1 MKIKNMKRNLV
12 NAACIATA
20 ACTLAACGSSA
31 SSTTASSGATTTEA
45 SSAAE
50 TSEDT
55 PLIGYSLNSMD
66 STMKTMAD
74 YFESVALERGWEPV
88 LVNAN
93 GDVSTELNNMESL
106 MNMGCDAVV
115 IMGCDTEGSAAAI
128 EELGAAGI
136 PVIIAGRSINASE
149 DSYYTY
155 VAGDHHEAGEAQGNY
170 LNSLL
175 EADPNLTLNVAF
187 IYGQSGSSSV
197 EQRYQGFEDSCLNG
211 EYKDRV
217 NLVASQYA
225 EFDVQKAYDITSD
238 MLMAYDNINCFVTQ
252 SDEQASGIINAILIL
267 CAVIAVI
274 CSSFNAV
281 IENKFNLPPFLVTL
295 AMQQVFRGVLM
306 LLSNGSP
313 ISNLNEGIIYMGQG
327 YIGPIP
333 FSVLLMLVFI
343 VIGHIIFSRTQ
354 FGRNVIAVG
363 GNPEAARVSGID
375 VNKTR
380 VYVSALLGFTIA
392 IMALVSCG
400 RIASAQTTLGGD
412 TVMDIIAAVVIGG
425 TPMGGG
431 SGTVVG
437 TLFGCL
443 VIGLISNGLN
453 LLKVSSYW
461 QMVSKGVIILVA
473 VILDVYSE
481 RIYDRMRNKD

>member
-149 DSYYTY
+149 
-155 VAGDHHEAGEAQGNY
+155 
-170 LNSLL
+170 
-175 EADPNLTLNVAF
+175 
-187 IYGQSGSSSV
+187 
-197 EQRYQGFEDSCLNG
+197 
-211 EYKDRV
+211 
-217 NLVASQYA
+217 
-225 EFDVQKAYDITSD
+225 
-238 MLMAYDNINCFVTQ
+238 
-252 SDEQASGIINAILIL
+252 
-267 CAVIAVI
+267 
-274 CSSFNAV
+274 
-281 IENKFNLPPFLVTL
+281 
-295 AMQQVFRGVLM
+295 
-306 LLSNGSP
+306 
-313 ISNLNEGIIYMGQG
+313 
-327 YIGPIP
+327 
-333 FSVLLMLVFI
+333 
-343 VIGHIIFSRTQ
+343 
-354 FGRNVIAVG
+354 
-363 GNPEAARVSGID
+363 
-375 VNKTR
+375 
-380 VYVSALLGFTIA
+380 
-392 IMALVSCG
+392 
-400 RIASAQTTLGGD
+400 
-412 TVMDIIAAVVIGG
+412 
-425 TPMGGG
+425 
-431 SGTVVG
+431 
-437 TLFGCL
+437 
-443 VIGLISNGLN
+443 
-453 LLKVSSYW
+453 
-461 QMVSKGVIILVA
+461 
-473 VILDVYSE
+473 
-481 RIYDRMRNKD
+481 

>member
-252 SDEQASGIINAILIL
+252 SDEQASGIINAIK
-267 CAVIAVI
+267 AKG
-274 CSSFNAV
+274 
-281 IENKFNLPPFLVTL
+281 ENLP
-295 AMQQVFRGVLM
+295 
-306 LLSNGSP
+306 S
-313 ISNLNEGIIYMGQG
+313 
-327 YIGPIP
+327 
-333 FSVLLMLVFI
+333 
-343 VIGHIIFSRTQ
+343 
-354 FGRNVIAVG
+354 
-363 GNPEAARVSGID
+363 
-375 VNKTR
+375 
-380 VYVSALLGFTIA
+380 
-392 IMALVSCG
+392 
-400 RIASAQTTLGGD
+400 
-412 TVMDIIAAVVIGG
+412 
-425 TPMGGG
+425 
-431 SGTVVG
+431 
-437 TLFGCL
+437 
-443 VIGLISNGLN
+443 
-453 LLKVSSYW
+453 
-461 QMVSKGVIILVA
+461 
-473 VILDVYSE
+473 
-481 RIYDRMRNKD
+481 

>member
-175 EADPNLTLNVAF
+175 EADPNLTLN
-187 IYGQSGSSSV
+187 
-197 EQRYQGFEDSCLNG
+197 
-211 EYKDRV
+211 
-217 NLVASQYA
+217 
-225 EFDVQKAYDITSD
+225 
-238 MLMAYDNINCFVTQ
+238 
-252 SDEQASGIINAILIL
+252 
-267 CAVIAVI
+267 
-274 CSSFNAV
+274 
-281 IENKFNLPPFLVTL
+281 
-295 AMQQVFRGVLM
+295 
-306 LLSNGSP
+306 
-313 ISNLNEGIIYMGQG
+313 
-327 YIGPIP
+327 
-333 FSVLLMLVFI
+333 
-343 VIGHIIFSRTQ
+343 
-354 FGRNVIAVG
+354 GRLHLRPVW
-363 GNPEAARVSGID
+363 
-375 VNKTR
+375 
-380 VYVSALLGFTIA
+380 FFF
-392 IMALVSCG
+392 C
-400 RIASAQTTLGGD
+400 
-412 TVMDIIAAVVIGG
+412 
-425 TPMGGG
+425 
-431 SGTVVG
+431 
-437 TLFGCL
+437 
-443 VIGLISNGLN
+443 
-453 LLKVSSYW
+453 
-461 QMVSKGVIILVA
+461 
-473 VILDVYSE
+473 
-481 RIYDRMRNKD
+481 